1 MQNAVA
7 RDYNFSLCAWPLNIF
22 HNSLCSYLL
31 VIVVITD
38 KPLVVTSYV
47 HCVTSEC
54 QRPLVLSLARFAS
67 FSHRDTSILLVGE
80 CSAFLASGSDRTDD
94 RRRKV
99 NCPVFY

>member
-1 MQNAVA
+1 MATSYFPQ
-7 RDYNFSLCAWPLNIF
+7 FSV
-22 HNSLCSYLL
+22 YLL

-38 KPLVVTSYV
+38 KPLVVTSYI

-54 QRPLVLSLARFAS
+54 QWPLVLSLVRFAS
-67 FSHRDTSILLVGE
+67 FRGSRHRDTSILIVGE

-99 NCPVFY
+99 NCPVFLSATVNEHMNA